1 MIQKTDDSGLDQSGG
16 SGKGKSCLDSR
27 FSLKVEWTGFADG
40 LDGRFKRKREVED
53 DS

>member
-1 MIQKTDDSGLDQSGG
+1 MIQKTDDSGLDQGGG

-27 FSLKVEWTGFADG
+27 FILKVTLTGFADG
-40 LDGRFKRKREVED
+40 LDVRFKRKREVED